1 MADFFDSVK
10 NIFEWIWGIDIAR
23 EILDALF
30 KILLAALLS
39 GIIGYERAHSH
50 RPAGL
55 RTHILVAI
63 GSTLVMLTAV
73 YMNENVRNASLDIS
87 RMSASVITGIGFIG
101 AGTILREGFSVK
113 GLTTAASLWAVSCIG
128 TAIGSGY
135 ITGGLVATVVT
146 YFTLISLKRFI
157 VNGSV
162 GKTIY
167 LEVES
172 IEKELPEITS
182 LIKDR
187 FNAPIQSAEIVY
199 TTSAD
204 KKYKHKKN
212 SFVIKILAFPKNAK
226 VLNKIIVALKELDGV
241 EDVYVD

>member
-1 MADFFDSVK
+1 MEFFNSIKDLAL
-10 NIFEWIWGIDIAR
+10 WLWGIDPLR
-23 EILDALF
+23 EVIDALF
-30 KILLAALLS
+30 KIMLAALLS

-73 YMNENVRNASLDIS
+73 YMNANAGNASLDVS

-113 GLTTAASLWAVSCIG
+113 GLTTAASLWAVACIG
-128 TAIGSGY
+128 TAVGGGY
-135 ITGGLVATVVT
+135 ITGAIVATIVT
-146 YFTLISLKRFI
+146 YLTLNSLKHF
-157 VNGSV
+157 VLKGSV
-162 GKTIY
+162 GKTVY
-167 LEVES
+167 VEVES
-172 IEKELPEITS
+172 IEKELSAITS

-187 FNAPIQSAEIVY
+187 FNTSIHSTEIIN

-212 SFVIKILAFPKNAK
+212 NYVIKILTFPKNDK
-226 VLNKIIVALKELDGV
+226 VLSKIVSGLKELDGV
-241 EDVYVD
+241 EDVYVE

>member
-1 MADFFDSVK
+1 MEFLNTVKDSVL
-10 NIFEWIWGIDIAR
+10 WLWGIGPVR
-23 EILDALF
+23 EIFTAF
-30 KILLAALLS
+30 FRILLAALLS
-39 GIIGYERAHSH
+39 GIIGYEREHSH
-50 RPAGL
+50 RPAGF

-73 YMNENVRNASLDIS
+73 HMNETATNASLDVS
-87 RMSASVITGIGFIG
+87 RMSASVITGIGFLG

-113 GLTTAASLWAVSCIG
+113 GLTTAASLWAVACIG
-128 TAIGSGY
+128 TAVGGGY
-135 ITGGLVATVVT
+135 ATGAIVATIVI
-146 YFTLISLKRFI
+146 YFTLNSLKHFVI
-157 VNGSV
+157 NGSM

-167 LEVES
+167 VEVES
-172 IEKELPEITS
+172 IEDSLPAITS

-187 FNAPIQSAEIVY
+187 FNSPIHSAEIVY

-212 SFVIKILAFPKNAK
+212 NSVIKILAFPKNNK
-226 VLNKIIVALKELDGV
+226 VLSKIISSLKELDGV

>member
-1 MADFFDSVK
+1 MSILNAVK
-10 NIFEWIWGIDIAR
+10 DAALWLWGIDVVR

-73 YMNENVRNASLDIS
+73 YMNENAHNASLDVS

-128 TAIGSGY
+128 TAIGGGY
-135 ITGGLVATVVT
+135 ITGALVATIVT

-157 VNGSV
+157 INGSV

-167 LEVES
+167 VEVES
-172 IEKELPEITS
+172 IEDALPTITT

-187 FNAPIQSAEIVY
+187 FNAPIHSAEIVY

-204 KKYKHKKN
+204 KKYKRKKN
-212 SFVIKILAFPKNAK
+212 NSVIKILAFPKNDK
-226 VLNKIIVALKELDGV
+226 VLNKIIASLKELEGV

>member
-1 MADFFDSVK
+1 MDFINTVK
-10 NIFEWIWGIDIAR
+10 DAALCLWRIDVVR

-73 YMNENVRNASLDIS
+73 YMNENAHNASLDVS

-128 TAIGSGY
+128 TAIGGGY
-135 ITGGLVATVVT
+135 ITGALVATAVT

-167 LEVES
+167 VEVES
-172 IEKELPEITS
+172 IEGSLPAITS

-187 FNAPIQSAEIVY
+187 FEAPIHSAEIVY

-204 KKYKHKKN
+204 KKYKRKKN
-212 SFVIKILAFPKNAK
+212 NSVIKILAFPKNDK
-226 VLNKIIVALKELDGV
+226 VLTKIIAALKELDGV

>member
-1 MADFFDSVK
+1 MDFIN
-10 NIFEWIWGIDIAR
+10 NIKDVALWLWGIDPFR
-23 EILDALF
+23 EIIDALF
-30 KILLAALLS
+30 KIMLAALLS

-73 YMNENVRNASLDIS
+73 YMSENTVATIDVS

-113 GLTTAASLWAVSCIG
+113 GLTTAASLWAVACIG
-128 TAIGSGY
+128 TAVGGGY
-135 ITGGLVATVVT
+135 ITGAIVATIVT
-146 YFTLISLKRFI
+146 YLTLNSLKRFVI
-157 VNGSV
+157 KGSV
-162 GKTIY
+162 GKTVY
-167 LEVES
+167 VEVES
-172 IEKELPEITS
+172 IEKELSAITS

-187 FNAPIQSAEIVY
+187 FNTAIHSTEIIN

-212 SFVIKILAFPKNAK
+212 NYVIKILTFPKNDK
-226 VLNKIIVALKELDGV
+226 VLSKIVSGLKELEGV
-241 EDVYVD
+241 EDVYVE

>member
-1 MADFFDSVK
+1 MDFFNTVK
-10 NIFEWIWGIDIAR
+10 DAALWVWSIDPVR

-30 KILLAALLS
+30 KLLLAALLS
-39 GIIGYERAHSH
+39 GIIGYEREHSH

-73 YMNENVRNASLDIS
+73 YMNDNANNASLDVS

-101 AGTILREGFSVK
+101 AGTIIREGFSVK
-113 GLTTAASLWAVSCIG
+113 GLTTAASLWAVACIG
-128 TAIGSGY
+128 TAIGGGY
-135 ITGGLVATVVT
+135 ITGALVATAVT

-167 LEVES
+167 VEVES
-172 IEKELPEITS
+172 IEGSLPAITS

-187 FNAPIQSAEIVY
+187 FEAPIHSAEIVY

-204 KKYKHKKN
+204 KKYKRKKN
-212 SFVIKILAFPKNAK
+212 NSVIKILAFPKNAK
-226 VLNKIIVALKELDGV
+226 VLTKIIAALKELEGV
-241 EDVYVD
+241 DDVYVD